1 MKNDYGLYIHIPLC
15 ESKCRYC
22 DFYKVTPKKWIGSNL
37 FFKALEIEF
46 KNLPINFNPTTIF
59 IGGGTPSAL
68 NADELLNLFKLIKK
82 YIDLEN
88 IKEWTVESNPAS
100 LDTNKMKIMHE
111 FGVNRLSIGIQ
122 SFNDNALKLLGRNHN
137 SNLAIQKIN
146 ESRGIGFK
154 VINIDM
160 IQAIPGMNK
169 EEILDELKNIKKIK
183 PDHISY
189 YNLIY
194 EPNTPLTKDR
204 DLGKLNLIS
213 EEQEADIYFMIKG
226 YLENIN
232 YNQYEISNFSLKNQ
246 YSLHNMLY
254 WKGGDYI
261 GCGPSAH
268 SHWNGIRYNKIND
281 LNLYCKNLLDNK
293 SIIKTEEKL
302 SKINKAKEIFIM
314 WLRLNNGVNI
324 FEYEKKTKIRL
335 KNIYRNE
342 VNDLIEKKLLI
353 KDSGFI
359 KIPEDKKFLSDYV
372 FSELV

>member
-1 MKNDYGLYIHIPLC
+1 LKNDYGLYIHIPLC

-100 LDTNKMKIMHE
+100 LDANKMKIMHE

-213 EEQEADIYFMIKG
+213 EDQEADIYFMIKE

-314 WLRLNNGVNI
+314 WLRLNKGVNI
-324 FEYEKKTKIRL
+324 FEYEKKTKISL
-335 KNIYRNE
+335 NNIYRNE

-359 KIPEDKKFLSDYV
+359 KIPENKKFLSDYV

>member
-213 EEQEADIYFMIKG
+213 EDQEADIYFMIKE
-226 YLENIN
+226 YLKNIN

-324 FEYEKKTKIRL
+324 FEYEKKTKISL
-335 KNIYRNE
+335 NNIYRNE

-359 KIPEDKKFLSDYV
+359 KIPENKKFLSDYV

>member
-1 MKNDYGLYIHIPLC
+1 LKNDYGLYIHIPLC

-213 EEQEADIYFMIKG
+213 EDQEADIYFMIKE
-226 YLENIN
+226 YLKNIN

-324 FEYEKKTKIRL
+324 FEYEKKTKISL
-335 KNIYRNE
+335 NNIYRNE

-359 KIPEDKKFLSDYV
+359 KIPENKKFLSDYV

>member
-100 LDTNKMKIMHE
+100 LDANKMKIMHE

-213 EEQEADIYFMIKG
+213 EDQEADIYFMIKE

-314 WLRLNNGVNI
+314 WLRLNKGVNI
-324 FEYEKKTKIRL
+324 FEYEKKTKISL
-335 KNIYRNE
+335 NNIYRNE

-359 KIPEDKKFLSDYV
+359 KIPENKKFLSDYV